1 MALTAGSPKIKELLD
16 CVAMKGVLMTRWVR
30 VFILILG
37 GSLVLAGP
45 AAATQSVT
53 KQLPG
58 VPCSVTSSYTFDL
71 SARAM
76 NYAGGV
82 SCAGAGG
89 QKILNVV
96 PQVYNVVNGRPL
108 WFNISLAGLY
118 QGPVPFN
125 PLRLSADRAAVTGHA
140 YRVLAY
146 GRVSL
151 PNGKTAWATAC
162 SGACSDSPALSING
176 TNRYAPQLPVTVKV
190 GRSPCYVTEEGPV
203 FTLVNGSYVMSYAG
217 RLVCANASAS
227 KRLSIAAE
235 VAGSAASAGKHFMI
249 TGSGLSAGPTT
260 HNPAVLNTAR
270 TAYLGH
276 GYRIMASAKLT
287 YNGKTYT
294 ATAYSRTFAP

>member
-1 MALTAGSPKIKELLD
+1 
-16 CVAMKGVLMTRWVR
+16 MKRWVDA
-30 VFILILG
+30 LISVLG
-37 GSLVLAGP
+37 GSLVFAAP

-58 VPCSVTSSYTFDL
+58 VPCSVTSSYTFFL

-82 SCAGAGG
+82 SCAGGVG

-96 PQVYNVVNGRPL
+96 PQVYNVVNGKPL

-118 QGPVPFN
+118 QGPTPVN
-125 PLRLSADRAAVTGHA
+125 PVRLSADRAAVIGHV

-146 GRVSL
+146 GRVTL

-162 SGACSDSPALSING
+162 SGTCSDSPELLING
-176 TNRYAPQLPVTVKV
+176 TNRYAPQLPVTIKV
-190 GRSPCYVTEEGPV
+190 GGSPCFVTEAGPV
-203 FTLVNGSYVMSYAG
+203 FTLVNGSYVMSYGG

-227 KRLSIAAE
+227 KSLTIAAE
-235 VAGSAASAGKHFMI
+235 VAGSGVNGGKYFMI
-249 TGSGLSAGPTT
+249 SGSGLSAGPTT
-260 HNPAVLNTAR
+260 RNPVALDTAR
-270 TAYLGH
+270 TTYLGH
-276 GYRIMASAKLT
+276 GYRIKASAKLT